1 MIYPDVAKLSEEEL
15 KLLLDEY
22 RANNH
27 INAELSEKYGVK
39 RGLRNSDGTGV
50 LAGLTSICDV
60 VGYEKNN
67 DIITPI
73 DGKLIYRGIDLQDLV
88 NEALDDDK
96 FMFEDVVWLLL
107 FGKRANKEQLMK
119 FKTMIEEHREL
130 PEGFAETMI
139 MNAPS
144 PNIMNKMARSVL
156 TMYSYDDKA
165 DDTSLENVMKQS
177 INLIAQMSTMM
188 IYAYQSYRHTYLH
201 QSLYFHYPKEGL
213 STAEHI
219 LDIYRQD
226 QIYTHEEAKLL
237 DLCMMVHADHGG
249 GNNST
254 FTDRV
259 LSSTGTDTY
268 SAISAA
274 IGSLKGPK
282 HGGANLKVME
292 QLDEMK
298 KNVRDVKDDDE
309 VIQYLNKILDKKAG
323 DGSGLIY
330 GIGHAV
336 YTLSDPRARIL
347 KKNAKKLA
355 YEKGFERE
363 YELLCQIDK
372 LSPVVFKQRNP
383 DGKCV
388 CANVDLYSGLIYRIL
403 GIDEVLF
410 TPIFAISRVA
420 GWCAH
425 RMEEIEFSKRIIR
438 PAYRYISN
446 N

>member
-1 MIYPDVAKLSEEEL
+1 MIYPDVAKLSKEEL
-15 KLLLDEY
+15 DLLLEEY
-22 RANNH
+22 RQNNH

-39 RGLRNSDGTGV
+39 RGLRNADGTGV

-60 VGYEKNN
+60 VGYEKK
-67 DIITPI
+67 DDKIIPI
-73 DGKLIYRGIDLQDLV
+73 DGKLIYRGIDLNDLV
-88 NEALDDDK
+88 NEALQQDK
-96 FMFEDVVWLLL
+96 FMFEEVAWLLL
-107 FGKRANKEQLMK
+107 FGKRATSDQLRK
-119 FKTMIEEHREL
+119 FRTMLEEHREL

-156 TMYSYDDKA
+156 AMYSYDENS
-165 DDTSLENVMKQS
+165 DDTSLENVMMQS
-177 INLIAQMSTMM
+177 INLIAQMPTMM
-188 IYAYQSYRHTYLH
+188 IYAYQSFRHTYLH

-219 LDIYRQD
+219 LDIYRKD
-226 QIYTHEEAKLL
+226 QNYTHSEAKLL
-237 DLCMMVHADHGG
+237 DLCMMIHADHGG

-268 SAISAA
+268 AAISAA

-282 HGGANLKVME
+282 HGGANLKVMQ
-292 QLDEMK
+292 QLDEML
-298 KNVRDVKDDDE
+298 KNISDVSDDDE
-309 VIQYLNKILDKKAG
+309 VLDYLNKILNKEAG
-323 DGSGLIY
+323 DRSGLIY

-336 YTLSDPRARIL
+336 YTKSDPRAQIL
-347 KKNAKKLA
+347 KREAKQLS
-355 YEKGFERE
+355 YEKGFAKE

-372 LSPVVFKQRNP
+372 LAPLAFNSRNP

-388 CANVDLYSGLIYRIL
+388 CSNVDLFSGLIYRIL
-403 GIDEVLF
+403 GIDEHLY

-438 PAYRYISN
+438 PAYRYIEM
-446 N
+446 